1 MASNIYAEKN
11 RWKWLL
17 FAGAVIIGS
26 VTFWYTNSFVSELR
40 EVERRKVRLW
50 AEATRQIN
58 DFQEDNQAISFVF
71 EVIRD
76 NKTVPVILTDQDGMI
91 KGFRNLDSSKAQSEK
106 YLREQIEVMKYQH
119 EPIVIDYDSG
129 NRDIIYYKDSILLIK
144 LQYFPLIMLVVIALF
159 IGVAYYAFSN
169 SRRSEQNR
177 VWAGMAR
184 ETAHQI
190 GTPLSSLMGWLEILR
205 SQSVDESILSEV
217 EKDIHR
223 LDTITDR
230 FSKIGSRPN
239 LKENDLVEVTQRAV
253 DYLKRRVSSKIKVE
267 FYSNV
272 TSLIVPLNASLYEWV
287 VENLVKNGIDAI
299 TGEGQ
304 ITVEIQHSGTKVLID
319 ISDTGKGL
327 RKSQFQT
334 VFRPGFTTKKRGW
347 GLGLSLAKRIVE
359 EYHGGK
365 IMVYRSEKGKGTT
378 FRIALNVTA

>member
-1 MASNIYAEKN
+1 MTSNIYAEKN

-17 FAGAVIIGS
+17 FVGAVIIGS
-26 VTFWYTNSFVSELR
+26 ITFWYTNSFVGELR

-91 KGFRNLDSSKAQSEK
+91 KGFRNLDSAKADSEK
-106 YLREQIEVMKYQH
+106 YLREQIRVMKSQH
-119 EPIVIDYDSG
+119 EPIIIDYDSG
-129 NRDIIYYKDSILLIK
+129 NQDVIYYKDSILLLK
-144 LQYFPLIMLVVIALF
+144 LQYFPIIMLTVIALF

-205 SQSVDESILSEV
+205 SQSVDESILTEV
-217 EKDIHR
+217 EKDIRR

-239 LKENDLVEVTQRAV
+239 LKENDVVEVTQNAV

-267 FYSNV
+267 FYTNV

-287 VENLVKNGIDAI
+287 IENLVKNGIDAI

-304 ITVEIQHSGTKVLID
+304 ITVEVQHMGSKVLID
-319 ISDTGKGL
+319 VTDTGKGL

-347 GLGLSLAKRIVE
+347 GLGLSLAKRIIE

-365 IMVYRSEKGKGTT
+365 IIVYRSEKGKGTT
-378 FRIALNVTA
+378 FRVTLNVTA

>member
-1 MASNIYAEKN
+1 MTSNIYAEKN

-17 FAGAVIIGS
+17 FVGAVIIGS
-26 VTFWYTNSFVSELR
+26 ITFWYTNSFVGELR

-91 KGFRNLDSSKAQSEK
+91 KGFRNLDSAKADSEK
-106 YLREQIEVMKYQH
+106 YLREQIRVMKSQH
-119 EPIVIDYDSG
+119 EPIIIDYDSG
-129 NRDIIYYKDSILLIK
+129 NQDIIYYKDSILLLK
-144 LQYFPLIMLVVIALF
+144 LQYFPIIMLTVIALF

-205 SQSVDESILSEV
+205 SQSVDESILTEV
-217 EKDIHR
+217 EKDIRR

-239 LKENDLVEVTQRAV
+239 LKENDVVEVTQNAV

-267 FYSNV
+267 FYTNV

-287 VENLVKNGIDAI
+287 IENLVKNGIDAI

-304 ITVEIQHSGTKVLID
+304 ITVEVQHMGSKVLID
-319 ISDTGKGL
+319 VTDTGKGL

-347 GLGLSLAKRIVE
+347 GLGLSLAKRIIE

-365 IMVYRSEKGKGTT
+365 IIVYRSEKGKGTT
-378 FRIALNVTA
+378 FRVTLNVTA

>member
-17 FAGAVIIGS
+17 FVGAVIIGS
-26 VTFWYTNSFVSELR
+26 ITFWYTNSFVRELR

-91 KGFRNLDSSKAQSEK
+91 KGFRNLDSAKADSES
-106 YLREQIEVMKYQH
+106 YLREQITVMKSQH

-129 NRDIIYYKDSILLIK
+129 NQDIIYYKDSILLLK
-144 LQYFPLIMLVVIALF
+144 LQYFPLIMLIVIALF

-205 SQSVDESILSEV
+205 SQSVDESILTEV
-217 EKDIHR
+217 EKDIRR

-239 LKENDLVEVTQRAV
+239 LKENDVVEVTQNAV

-267 FYSNV
+267 FYTNV

-287 VENLVKNGIDAI
+287 IENLVKNGIDAI
-299 TGEGQ
+299 SGEGQ
-304 ITVEIQHSGTKVLID
+304 ITVEIQHQGSKVLID
-319 ISDTGKGL
+319 VTDTGKGL

-365 IMVYRSEKGKGTT
+365 IIVYRSERGKGTT
-378 FRIALNVTA
+378 FRTTLNV